1 MGSLRSEETGV
12 KRINCSTPD
21 YIKYVRDRRYH
32 KLNQIKMERGCKD
45 CGYKKHPKALH
56 FDHIVRENKHIILD
70 AAASGGG
77 GKMSRMVK
85 RINLTDKKRNR
96 EYIKELFNEVK
107 KCEVRCANCHSIR
120 TWEELHYMP
129 NVRKGKKI
137 IQEEPY
143 VKQQKFNF

>member
-56 FDHIVRENKHIILD
+56 FDHIVRENKHIIL
-70 AAASGGG
+70 
-77 GKMSRMVK
+77 
-85 RINLTDKKRNR
+85 TDKKRNR